1 MSQAAPKDALSLQL
15 AVRVT
20 RTEVA
25 ACAEAFRRMGT
36 AIAGDPT
43 DRPWGRTLFVRDPD
57 GNVGA
62 VYADL

>member
-1 MSQAAPKDALSLQL
+1 
-15 AVRVT
+15 
-20 RTEVA
+20 
-25 ACAEAFRRMGT
+25 MGT